1 MTNAH
6 HAPGLTPN
14 LTTGLTVLSVG
25 PAVKCAWCGGLI
37 QKPRRGKRF
46 CSDSHRQMDNEAR
59 WLAAP
64 LAVYRA
70 LVGLTGSARVPSVRQ
85 VADALEWAGPK
96 RRARL
101 LTALGLMWVSEA
113 RMWRKVARWTGKRWS

>member
-1 MTNAH
+1 MSTAAGARN
-6 HAPGLTPN
+6 P
-14 LTTGLTVLSVG
+14 TTGLTIGLTVLAVG
-25 PAVKCAWCGGLI
+25 PAVKCAWCDGPI
-37 QKPRRGKRF
+37 VKPRRGKRF

-70 LVGLTGSARVPSVRQ
+70 VVGLTGSARVPSVKQ
-85 VADALEWAGPK
+85 IADALEYAGPK

-101 LTALGLMWVSEA
+101 MTMLRLTWVSEA
-113 RMWRKVARWTGKRWS
+113 REWRKG